1 MADTEPMNQTGD
13 LSPDPDTDVNNV
25 RDEEFVIPD
34 PEQVERDRKKAE
46 EFYDQDKKRQDPAA

>member
-1 MADTEPMNQTGD
+1 MSDIDPKSRTGD